1 MKKRDRSEYLREYRG
16 YKREKERELKREKA
30 ERYHMSKNDTF
41 LPARPSSLSASPSTS
56 SFAPPQME
64 AQRVSYLVPRYQV
77 GDTLLLEANTKG
89 RGYVIISFSFYR
101 SVFFLT
107 SYFGLRLRY
116 QAENLKVQVLKVYEG
131 VEISYDVRSVHSNG
145 VPRRKVPEKDRE
157 K

>member
-1 MKKRDRSEYLREYRG
+1 
-16 YKREKERELKREKA
+16 
-30 ERYHMSKNDTF
+30 MSKNDTF

-64 AQRVSYLVPRYQV
+64 AQRVSYLVPR
-77 GDTLLLEANTKG
+77 DTLLLEANTKG

>member
-1 MKKRDRSEYLREYRG
+1 MPLRQ
-16 YKREKERELKREKA
+16 LL
-30 ERYHMSKNDTF
+30 H
-41 LPARPSSLSASPSTS
+41 SLH
-56 SFAPPQME
+56 
-64 AQRVSYLVPRYQV
+64 RKWKHNQV